1 MKDFNASFRYEL
13 LLEMDSCLIRKTGS
27 EKDLSDET
35 IKLLVLLSAIN
46 QIRQPMKRLS
56 FFYFQGVIQFQ
67 FLML

>member
-1 MKDFNASFRYEL
+1 MGS
-13 LLEMDSCLIRKTGS
+13 RKWSRSKSTRRAGS
-27 EKDLSDET
+27 DEDLSDET

-46 QIRQPMKRLS
+46 QIGQPMKRLP